1 MFAYMKFIIPTEH
14 MFFHPSGKMGEAFRF
29 SSDLEKIGVE
39 WDRAIRNGTYV
50 EVISD
55 PIVINKEPYGTMTV
69 VKIKADVAT
78 DYHTIIQ
85 ELYVPLGCIIKT
97 EDYAVKSPE
106 LAN

>member
-1 MFAYMKFIIPTEH
+1 MLFKKFVIPTEH
-14 MFFHPSGKMGEAFRF
+14 MFFHPGGAMGEAFRF
-29 SSDLEKIGVE
+29 CSDLEKIGKE

-50 EVISD
+50 EIISD
-55 PIVINKEPYGTMTV
+55 PIELNKEPYGKMTV

-85 ELYVPLGCIIKT
+85 ELYVPIGCIIKS
-97 EDYAVKSPE
+97 ESYAVKSPE

>member
-1 MFAYMKFIIPTEH
+1 MMYTKFIIPTEH
-14 MFFHPSGKMGEAFRF
+14 IFFHPSGKMGEAFRF

-50 EVISD
+50 EVVSD
-55 PIVINKEPYGTMTV
+55 PIEVTKEPYGTFKV
-69 VKIKADVAT
+69 LKIKADVAT

-85 ELYVPLGCIIKT
+85 ELYVPAFCVVKA
-97 EDYAVKSPE
+97 EDYAIKSSE

>member
-1 MFAYMKFIIPTEH
+1 MYKKIVIPTEY
-14 MFFHPSGKMGEAFRF
+14 MFFHPAGKKGDAYRF

-39 WDRAIRNGTYV
+39 WDRSIQNGTYV

-55 PIVINKEPYGTMTV
+55 PVEITTRPYGIITV

-85 ELYVPLGCIIKT
+85 ELYVPVGCIIKA
-97 EDYAVKSPE
+97 EDYAIKNPE

>member
-1 MFAYMKFIIPTEH
+1 MFPYKEIHLPTEH
-14 MFFHPSGKMGEAFRF
+14 MFFHPSDKMGEAFRF
-29 SSDLEKIGVE
+29 CSDLEKIGKE

-55 PIVINKEPYGTMTV
+55 PIELNKEPYEKMTV

-85 ELYVPLGCIIKT
+85 ELYVPIGCVIKV
-97 EDYAVKSPE
+97 EDHTVA
-106 LAN
+106 